1 MYTQTEKVNIEPK
14 SYLPVYRVSQND
26 VGRTLKAHLI
36 SDEGTITIPV
46 SATVTM
52 AGIKPSGLGY
62 TVTGTIDGS
71 DVTFETDATM
81 TDEAGQI
88 ESEIRIV
95 DGETLIGTTNVV
107 LNVEPNPHP
116 NDVTDG
122 QREPLVNEIT
132 ALLNQITAQADRTEE
147 YSAKVLNM
155 TVSAHESEEP
165 TVTKT
170 EGEVV
175 NLDFGLPRG
184 AKGEQGERGERGEAG
199 KDGKDG
205 LDGKDGKDGINGVT
219 PDFSIGTVTTLEPTE
234 SASVTLTGTEEAPV
248 LNFGI
253 PRGAKGEQGDVS
265 LSDLEKV
272 MVTDTASGAI
282 ASFPDGSDLLPI
294 KSLTATIV
302 PQQSGSGTPSPEN
315 IRPISGW
322 ESVETVNDPVHGGYI
337 WWNQYAGNTFR
348 PAQTKNNVA
357 YTPNNDG
364 TFTLNGTADSDDYW
378 FCSPYNETGRIVAG
392 HKYIFWD
399 ANKNGSATTFG
410 LSMGVTTIQAYGD
423 TKAIVIASSSSTTL
437 AYAYKSGTVINNA
450 TLKPVFIDLTL
461 LFGEGNEPSVDE
473 FEALFPNNYYAY
485 NTGEKTNAS
494 AVNGTPYYTHTTSLG
509 RTVYGGTVD
518 VVSGTLTVTH
528 AIGNLEE
535 LDWSG
540 STASRYI
547 SNGIN
552 DMKPVTDGDV
562 LPSLYAE
569 KYRTIRWNDGL
580 STNHDGIAVANS
592 SYAYFYLYRDEN
604 TLTPSGKFCYE
615 LATPTTYTLTPST
628 INTLLGSNNVW
639 VESGDC
645 SIEYYADT
653 KLYIDKKLG
662 GN

>member
-14 SYLPVYRVSQND
+14 SYLPVFRISQND
-26 VGRTLKAHLI
+26 VGRTLKAHLV
-36 SDEGTITIPV
+36 SDEGTIAIPT

-62 TVTGTIDGS
+62 TVTGTINGS

-107 LNVEPNPHP
+107 LNIEPNPHP
-116 NDVTDG
+116 DDTTDG

-147 YSAKVLNM
+147 YSSKVLNM
-155 TVSAHESEEP
+155 TVTAHESQEP

-184 AKGEQGERGERGEAG
+184 EKGERGECGEQGEAG

-205 LDGKDGKDGINGVT
+205 LDGKDGKDGKDGINGVT
-219 PDFSIGTVTTLEPTE
+219 PDFSIGTVTTLEPNE
-234 SASVTLTGTEEAPV
+234 SASVTLTGTEEEPV

-253 PRGAKGEQGDVS
+253 PKGAKGEQGEVS
-265 LSDLEKV
+265 LSDLEKI

-282 ASFPDGSDLLPI
+282 ASFPDGSDLLPA

-315 IRPISGW
+315 VREISGW
-322 ESVETVNDPVHGGYI
+322 ESVETSVAGKNLIDIADGSITTTTLLLSKELTAGTYTFSTYGKREDG
-337 WWNQYAGNTFR
+337 NQWRVLVTKMDGTAIEAGTTSSGTTMQRNYA
-348 PAQTKNNVA
+348 
-357 YTPNNDG
+357 
-364 TFTLNGTADSDDYW
+364 TFTLTETTSVRLMLQFLSSYSTLQYEKVQLEVGTQ
-378 FCSPYNETGRIVAG
+378 
-392 HKYIFWD
+392 
-399 ANKNGSATTFG
+399 ATDF
-410 LSMGVTTIQAYGD
+410 
-423 TKAIVIASSSSTTL
+423 
-437 AYAYKSGTVINNA
+437 
-450 TLKPVFIDLTL
+450 
-461 LFGEGNEPSVDE
+461 
-473 FEALFPNNYYAY
+473 
-485 NTGEKTNAS
+485 
-494 AVNGTPYYTHTTSLG
+494 TPYITATTHTTSLG

-518 VVSGTLTVTH
+518 VVSGTLTVTR
-528 AIGNLEE
+528 AIVDLGTLN
-535 LDWSG
+535 WTYYSSG
-540 STASRYI
+540 STSDKAIFYTPLAGAVGKPN
-547 SNGIN
+547 SNVAN
-552 DMKPVTDGDV
+552 CM
-562 LPSLYAE
+562 AE
-569 KYRTIRWNDGL
+569 KYKTDSVNGVLANVGGIGISNNSNPPNVWV
-580 STNHDGIAVANS
+580 STS
-592 SYAYFYLYRDEN
+592 SQSD
-604 TLTPSGKFCYE
+604 TPSGQLCYE

-628 INTLLGSNNVW
+628 INTLAGVNNVW
-639 VESGDC
+639 VDSGDC

>member
-282 ASFPDGSDLLPI
+282 TSFPDGSDLLPI

-302 PQQSGSGTPSPEN
+302 PKQSGSGTPSPEN
-315 IRPISGW
+315 CRPISGW
-322 ESVETVNDPVHGGYI
+322 TEVTVFV
-337 WWNQYAGNTFR
+337 
-348 PAQTKNNVA
+348 
-357 YTPNNDG
+357 
-364 TFTLNGTADSDDYW
+364 
-378 FCSPYNETGRIVAG
+378 SPTEDEE
-392 HKYIFWD
+392 D
-399 ANKNGSATTFG
+399 AT
-410 LSMGVTTIQAYGD
+410 
-423 TKAIVIASSSSTTL
+423 
-437 AYAYKSGTVINNA
+437 
-450 TLKPVFIDLTL
+450 
-461 LFGEGNEPSVDE
+461 
-473 FEALFPNNYYAY
+473 
-485 NTGEKTNAS
+485 
-494 AVNGTPYYTHTTSLG
+494 THTTSLG

-518 VVSGTLTVTH
+518 VVSGVLTDKMKLIDLGSLSWSYQSTWESWYTDYIADVKGTNT
-528 AIGNLEE
+528 GTETPNFVSDRLEAVSTNAGFAPQAQGFTGITSTTRSSSGCRI
-535 LDWSG
+535 LVKNG
-540 STASRYI
+540 STTEPPT
-547 SNGIN
+547 GQ
-552 DMKPVTDGDV
+552 
-562 LPSLYAE
+562 L
-569 KYRTIRWNDGL
+569 
-580 STNHDGIAVANS
+580 
-592 SYAYFYLYRDEN
+592 
-604 TLTPSGKFCYE
+604 CYE
-615 LATPTTYTLTPST
+615 LSTPTTYQLTPST

>member
-14 SYLPVYRVSQND
+14 SYLPVFRVSQND
-26 VGRTLKAHLI
+26 IGRTLKAHLI
-36 SDEGTITIPV
+36 SDDGEITIPT

-116 NDVTDG
+116 DDTTDG

-147 YSAKVLNM
+147 YSSKVLNM
-155 TVSAHESEEP
+155 TVTAHESQEP

-184 AKGEQGERGERGEAG
+184 AKGERGERGEQGEAG

-205 LDGKDGKDGINGVT
+205 IDGKDGKDGINGVT

-234 SASVTLTGTEEAPV
+234 SASVTLTGTEEEPV

-253 PRGAKGEQGDVS
+253 PKGAKGEQGDVS

-282 ASFPDGSDLLPI
+282 ASFPDGSDLLPAL
-294 KSLTATIV
+294 SLVANIV
-302 PQQSGSGTPSPEN
+302 PKQSGTGTPSPEN

-322 ESVETVNDPVHGGYI
+322 TEVTVFV
-337 WWNQYAGNTFR
+337 
-348 PAQTKNNVA
+348 
-357 YTPNNDG
+357 
-364 TFTLNGTADSDDYW
+364 
-378 FCSPYNETGRIVAG
+378 SPTEDEE
-392 HKYIFWD
+392 D
-399 ANKNGSATTFG
+399 AT
-410 LSMGVTTIQAYGD
+410 
-423 TKAIVIASSSSTTL
+423 
-437 AYAYKSGTVINNA
+437 
-450 TLKPVFIDLTL
+450 
-461 LFGEGNEPSVDE
+461 
-473 FEALFPNNYYAY
+473 
-485 NTGEKTNAS
+485 
-494 AVNGTPYYTHTTSLG
+494 THTTSLG
-509 RTVYGGTVD
+509 RNVYGGTVD
-518 VVSGTLTVTH
+518 VVRGTLTDKMGIVDMGTLNWINH
-528 AIGNLEE
+528 SSGVFWAIVNGKKKGVSNIVCSRYETSQLAGVGNLQNNQIVGENGGLAVYVKDTRFTTDTAE
-535 LDWSG
+535 FKAAMSG
-540 STASRYI
+540 
-547 SNGIN
+547 
-552 DMKPVTDGDV
+552 VQ
-562 LPSLYAE
+562 L
-569 KYRTIRWNDGL
+569 
-580 STNHDGIAVANS
+580 
-592 SYAYFYLYRDEN
+592 
-604 TLTPSGKFCYE
+604 CYE
-615 LATPTTYTLTPST
+615 LATPTTYQLTPQQ
-628 INTLLGSNNVW
+628 INTLAGVNNVW
-639 VESGDC
+639 ADSGDC

>member
-315 IRPISGW
+315 VRPISGW
-322 ESVETVNDPVHGGYI
+322 ESVETSVCGKNLFDKSSYNVLDAYLDSGEIIYGGSSRTVTWVECNPNTTYTVSRIAVHTNERLSLAWSDSVPVIGGTVQDLTGASISTTVGTPISRTLTTGATAKYLVCWVGWANRNSEVDTLQI
-337 WWNQYAGNTFR
+337 ELGTTAT
-348 PAQTKNNVA
+348 A
-357 YTPNNDG
+357 YE
-364 TFTLNGTADSDDYW
+364 
-378 FCSPYNETGRIVAG
+378 PYNG
-392 HKYIFWD
+392 H
-399 ANKNGSATTFG
+399 
-410 LSMGVTTIQAYGD
+410 
-423 TKAIVIASSSSTTL
+423 
-437 AYAYKSGTVINNA
+437 
-450 TLKPVFIDLTL
+450 
-461 LFGEGNEPSVDE
+461 
-473 FEALFPNNYYAY
+473 
-485 NTGEKTNAS
+485 
-494 AVNGTPYYTHTTSLG
+494 THTTDLG
-509 RTVYGGTVD
+509 RTVYGGSVD
-518 VVSGTLTVTH
+518 FVSGVLTAYPFYPSYNGETL
-528 AIGNLEE
+528 
-535 LDWSG
+535 
-540 STASRYI
+540 
-547 SNGIN
+547 NGRWVC
-552 DMKPVTDGDV
+552 DRAV
-562 LPSLYAE
+562 YAE
-569 KYRTIRWNDGL
+569 GTTPPTG
-580 STNHDGIAVANS
+580 SQVA
-592 SYAYFYLYRDEN
+592 LI
-604 TLTPSGKFCYE
+604 SG
-615 LATPTTYTLTPST
+615 TGTTYQLTPST

>member
-14 SYLPVYRVSQND
+14 SYLPVFRISQND
-26 VGRTLKAHLI
+26 VGRTLKAHLV
-36 SDEGTITIPV
+36 SDEGTITIPT

-62 TVTGTIDGS
+62 TVTGTFDGS
-71 DVTFETDATM
+71 DVSFETTAVM

-116 NDVTDG
+116 DDVTDG

-132 ALLNQITAQADRTEE
+132 ALLNQITAQADRVEE
-147 YSAKVLNM
+147 YSSKVLNM
-155 TVSAHESEEP
+155 TVSAHESQEP

-184 AKGEQGERGERGEAG
+184 EKGERGERGEQGEAG

-234 SASVTLTGTEEAPV
+234 SASVTLTGTEEEPV

-253 PRGAKGEQGDVS
+253 PRGEKGEQGDVS
-265 LSDLEKV
+265 LSDLEKI

-282 ASFPDGSDLLPI
+282 ASFPDGSDLLPA

-302 PQQSGSGTPSPEN
+302 PKQSGTGTPSPDN
-315 IRPISGW
+315 VRPIAGW
-322 ESVETVNDPVHGGYI
+322 TEVETVVCGVNVWDEEWESGSLSEEGADTPSSNSIRSKNYI
-337 WWNQYAGNTFR
+337 SVSPNT
-348 PAQTKNNVA
+348 A
-357 YTPNNDG
+357 YCIVTPY
-364 TFTLNGTADSDDYW
+364 TVYMR
-378 FCSPYNETGRIVAG
+378 Y
-392 HKYIFWD
+392 YD
-399 ANKNGSATTFG
+399 ANKEFISKTDANGRGNVTAPNGIRTTP
-410 LSMGVTTIQAYGD
+410 SNCAYIRFYID
-423 TKAIVIASSSSTTL
+423 QST
-437 AYAYKSGTVINNA
+437 YNQDISINY
-450 TLKPVFIDLTL
+450 
-461 LFGEGNEPSVDE
+461 PSTDHD
-473 FEALFPNNYYAY
+473 YHAY
-485 NTGEKTNAS
+485 NG
-494 AVNGTPYYTHTTSLG
+494 HTTTTDLG

-528 AIGNLEE
+528 AFITFNTADMDNNEDYPGWRQSGIRQIIGGGVNVFIRDGFTNVSPTETNAI
-535 LDWSG
+535 G
-540 STASRYI
+540 ANT
-547 SNGIN
+547 NGE
-552 DMKPVTDGDV
+552 TGDT
-562 LPSLYAE
+562 LLLNKTYFNKAQAE
-569 KYRTIRWNDGL
+569 WKDLAMDIQFV
-580 STNHDGIAVANS
+580 I
-592 SYAYFYLYRDEN
+592 
-604 TLTPSGKFCYE
+604 P
-615 LATPTTYTLTPST
+615 LATPQTYQLTPT
-628 INTLLGSNNVW
+628 EVKTLLGSNNVW
-639 VESGDC
+639 ADSGDVT
-645 SIEYYADT
+645 IEYYADT

>member
-14 SYLPVYRVSQND
+14 SYLPVFRISQND

-36 SDEGTITIPV
+36 SDDGEITIPT

-62 TVTGTIDGS
+62 TVTGTINGS

-116 NDVTDG
+116 DDVTDG

-147 YSAKVLNM
+147 YSSKVLNM
-155 TVSAHESEEP
+155 TVTAHESQEP

-184 AKGEQGERGERGEAG
+184 EKGERGERGEQGEAG

-205 LDGKDGKDGINGVT
+205 LDGKDGKDGKDGINGVT
-219 PDFSIGTVTTLEPTE
+219 PDFSIGTVTTLEPNE
-234 SASVTLTGTEEAPV
+234 SASVTLTGTEEEPV

-253 PRGAKGEQGDVS
+253 PRGVKGEQGEVS
-265 LSDLEKV
+265 LSDLEKI

-282 ASFPDGSDLLPI
+282 ASFPDGSDLLPV
-294 KSLTATIV
+294 KSLIANIV
-302 PQQSGSGTPSPEN
+302 PKQSGSGTPSPDN

-322 ESVETVNDPVHGGYI
+322 ESVVLTDAGKNLFNKANADELYCDGSARLVSNATFKSVYIPLSPNTNYVYSQTVFGNYTRLALCNSLEAETSIYKPTTKASGFAETTPLAFTNTDFKYLVCTIYRSTTDT
-337 WWNQYAGNTFR
+337 NTF
-348 PAQTKNNVA
+348 
-357 YTPNNDG
+357 DEI
-364 TFTLNGTADSDDYW
+364 ADSCMLELGTTATAYE
-378 FCSPYNETGRIVAG
+378 PYT
-392 HKYIFWD
+392 
-399 ANKNGSATTFG
+399 AT
-410 LSMGVTTIQAYGD
+410 
-423 TKAIVIASSSSTTL
+423 
-437 AYAYKSGTVINNA
+437 
-450 TLKPVFIDLTL
+450 
-461 LFGEGNEPSVDE
+461 
-473 FEALFPNNYYAY
+473 
-485 NTGEKTNAS
+485 
-494 AVNGTPYYTHTTSLG
+494 THTTSLG

-518 VVSGTLTVTH
+518 VVSGTLKAYPYYASYNGETLDGEWICDRAVYSQGTTPP
-528 AIGNLEE
+528 IGSQVVLI
-535 LDWSG
+535 SG
-540 STASRYI
+540 ES
-547 SNGIN
+547 
-552 DMKPVTDGDV
+552 
-562 LPSLYAE
+562 
-569 KYRTIRWNDGL
+569 
-580 STNHDGIAVANS
+580 
-592 SYAYFYLYRDEN
+592 
-604 TLTPSGKFCYE
+604 
-615 LATPTTYTLTPST
+615 TTYTLTPQT
-628 INTLLGSNNVW
+628 INTLAGVNNVW
-639 VESGDC
+639 ADSGDC